1 MDNSLTFSKIVA
13 TPTLNSWAQAYNAG
27 KLFAVLSLEK
37 TEDLEEIESLNIQG
51 KQLLERLEQEFFAT
65 EDKNLESIKKAI
77 SVVFEQEIK
86 GVNISFVAGAL
97 VNNILY
103 LFGIGSGKVF
113 IKRGENLGLA
123 LNSEEALP
131 KDITSSSGFIKEGD
145 LIVLATEA
153 FSQVVT
159 EEDLNINLNDIEPS
173 EITESLAPKIHKAE
187 NGKIAAIVIKYKR
200 PFVVEEVV
208 DEGTEANEPEVIP
221 QEEIEEKPTS
231 NFKEYLFSLKSKIR
245 KPDFRQKSTKKL
257 FLILAVIIIGILSF
271 SIFLGIQNQ
280 NNAKVKALFD
290 QIYPQAQKE
299 YEEGLSLVD
308 LNKNYARESFQSAQK
323 ILNDNKEQ
331 FKEKSE
337 EAIQTQTLLKKIEEG
352 LMQVSPIDKSG
363 LDRSKLSIIVENGSG
378 IEGTAGKGAAIL
390 KDLGY
395 NVISTG
401 NADNYKYEGITI
413 EVKSDKE
420 DFLNLLKKDLA
431 KDYTIKSSS
440 SDLPDSSTSDCVII
454 IGK

>member
-13 TPTLNSWAQAYNAG
+13 TPNLNSWAQAYNAG

-103 LFGIGSGKVF
+103 LFGIGNGKVF

-208 DEGTEANEPEVIP
+208 DEETEANEPEVIP

-323 ILNDNKEQ
+323 ILNDNKGQ

-337 EAIQTQTLLKKIEEG
+337 ESIQTQDLLKKIEEG

-401 NADNYKYEGITI
+401 NADNYKYEGVTI

>member
-13 TPTLNSWAQAYNAG
+13 TPNLNSWAQAYNAG

-208 DEGTEANEPEVIP
+208 DEETEANEPEVIP

-323 ILNDNKEQ
+323 ILNDNKGQ

-337 EAIQTQTLLKKIEEG
+337 ESIQTQDLLKKIEEG

-401 NADNYKYEGITI
+401 NADNYKYEGVTI